1 MNLLNYA
8 VNRMVDDRYNKH
20 NQTRRSAVVGLRLTN
35 AEIDT
40 IEKVQELG
48 NFASK
53 TEVVQIMLRP
63 ALAQFKTAIETKSVR
78 KAAMVRIGEEVLM
91 NKKLSECMK
100 AAEVQT
106 ELFPDMEVSPA

>member
-1 MNLLNYA
+1 MNLLKYA
-8 VNRMVDDRYNKH
+8 VNRMADDRYNKH
-20 NQTRRSAVVGLRLTN
+20 SQTRKSAVVGLRLTN

-63 ALAQFKTAIETKSVR
+63 VLAQFKTAME
-78 KAAMVRIGEEVLM
+78 
-91 NKKLSECMK
+91 LSLIHISEPTRPC
-100 AAEVQT
+100 
-106 ELFPDMEVSPA
+106 

>member
-1 MNLLNYA
+1 MSE
-8 VNRMVDDRYNKH
+8 DRYNRH
-20 NQTRRSAVVGLRLTN
+20 NQTRKSGVVGLRLTN

-63 ALAQFKTAIETKSVR
+63 ALAQFKTAMETKSVR
-78 KAAMVRIGEEVLM
+78 KAAMVRIGEEVAM

-100 AAEVQT
+100 ASEIQT
-106 ELFPDMEVSPA
+106 GLFPDMEVSPA